1 VLKGFSSA
9 APPVAGGSTLKGRVG
24 EVERELIQEALVR
37 HGGVIRKA
45 AADLG
50 MSPVTLGRKVKRYKL
65 KAA

>member
-1 VLKGFSSA
+1 
-9 APPVAGGSTLKGRVG
+9 VG
-24 EVERELIQEALVR
+24 EVERELIQEALGR